1 MAHAQS
7 IPASAPAQD
16 PIARDSTQMSATDP
30 QIRRLAVS
38 YGARTVREPDGSSA
52 PAPMLRLQGAWLK
65 RAGFAIGVPVTVRVR
80 AGRLVIDAAEPERV
94 PQAEAFAQIAWVA
107 DGDLLKRDLVRFV
120 AELRRG
126 RRRCHR

>member
-16 PIARDSTQMSATDP
+16 PIARDSTQMSAPHP
-30 QIRRLAVS
+30 QIRRLTVS

-80 AGRLVIDAAEPERV
+80 SGRLVIEAAEPELV
-94 PQAEAFAQIAWVA
+94 PQAEAFARIAQVA
-107 DGDLLKRDLVRFV
+107 DGDLLKRDLDRIVRD
-120 AELRRG
+120 LK
-126 RRRCHR
+126 RCRTR

>member
-1 MAHAQS
+1 MAHAETT
-7 IPASAPAQD
+7 PALAPAQD

-65 RAGFAIGVPVTVRVR
+65 RVGFAIGVPVTVRVSP
-80 AGRLVIDAAEPERV
+80 GRLVIEAAEPERV
-94 PQAEAFAQIAWVA
+94 PQAEAFARIARVA
-107 DGDLLKRDLVRFV
+107 DGDLLKRDVERFV
-120 AELRRG
+120 AELKRG
-126 RRRCHR
+126 RRRRHR